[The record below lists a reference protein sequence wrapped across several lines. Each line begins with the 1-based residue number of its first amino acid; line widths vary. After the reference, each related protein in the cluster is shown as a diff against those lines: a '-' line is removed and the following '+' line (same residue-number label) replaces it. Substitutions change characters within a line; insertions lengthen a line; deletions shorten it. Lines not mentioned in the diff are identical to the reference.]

1 MSAHGVK
8 QRLKNGIYSGVGAM
22 MQLSGAGWASR
33 RLDEWRRGPSLRVLM
48 YHKVD
53 AQPDNPPCVPP
64 PLFAAQMEYLR
75 AHYHPISAAEW
86 LAARRGEAAL
96 PERAV
101 LVTFDDGY
109 RDNLIEAA
117 PVLKR
122 LGVPA
127 LIFLPTDFLG
137 ADRPLPHDEERARQG
152 VQNPTLTWDEAR
164 HLLDYGFEI
173 GSHGESHRIFSG
185 LPPEVAAAEIRR
197 SKALLEERIGRA
209 VRCFAYVNGAP
220 NTYDESTIEA
230 VRTAGYEVAFATH
243 MGPVFLDDAPYTLR
257 RANVEPLPMYAF
269 ARLVAGDCDPV
280 GWKDSPAGLRGKR
293 VLDGLL
299 GIRSR

>member
-1 MSAHGVK
+1 MSAYGTK
-8 QRLKNGIYSGVGAM
+8 QRLKNGVYSGVGAL
-22 MQLSGAGWASR
+22 MQLSGAGGLSR
-33 RLDEWRRGPSLRVLM
+33 RLDSRRRGPSLRVLM
-48 YHKVD
+48 YHKVNP
-53 AQPDNPPCVPP
+53 QPDNPPCVTPS
-64 PLFAAQMEYLR
+64 LFAAQMEYLR
-75 AHYHPISAAEW
+75 ASCNPISATEW
-86 LAARRGEAAL
+86 LAARRGETTL

-109 RDNLIEAA
+109 RDNLLNAA

-122 LGVPA
+122 LGIPA

-152 VQNPTLTWDEAR
+152 VPNPTLTWDETR
-164 HLLDYGFEI
+164 RLLDYGFEI

-185 LPPEVAAAEIRR
+185 LPTEVAAAEIRR
-197 SKALLEERIGRA
+197 SKVLLEERLGRE

-220 NTYDESTIEA
+220 DTYDATTIEA
-230 VRTAGYEVAFATH
+230 VCAAGYEAAFATH

-257 RANVEPLPMYAF
+257 RANVEPLSMYGF

-293 VLDGLL
+293 VLDRLL